1 MAILVPC
8 KFRAM
13 QLKTPSWA
21 GISTGGFSVF
31 ARSTIC
37 TCPVCV
43 PGNASKELLLF
54 GHRTQRPKN
63 TMQTFWK
70 TSTFTTTSLFTDRY
84 QRLRHKKTLLD
95 HTKWPSRPASWL
107 SQWLHFRK
115 HIKQYTWILSYF
127 SKQNSR
133 FLVETHICISC
144 MKKADSCINLAKKW
158 CSDKPFK

>member
-21 GISTGGFSVF
+21 GMSTGGFSVF

-84 QRLRHKKTLLD
+84 QRLRHKKNSAGSYQMTISSSFLTLTVAPLQKAHKTIYLD
-95 HTKWPSRPASWL
+95 TQLFFKAKFKVLSWNTHL
-107 SQWLHFRK
+107 YILH
-115 HIKQYTWILSYF
+115 
-127 SKQNSR
+127 
-133 FLVETHICISC
+133 E
-144 MKKADSCINLAKKW
+144 KADSCINLAKKW